1 MRRVRGVAY
10 FLSVLLVA
18 VSVTA
23 VFSGPDASAA
33 QITARSLTLVGVT
46 GVGGSMPGGNVNHR
60 FTFTIPTLGTALGS
74 VKFEY
79 CTIATK
85 DACVTP
91 TGMDASIITGLSDT
105 GSGVT
110 GWTVQA
116 GSTAN
121 TVIVRR
127 AAASNP
133 ASGNLVIQLNNIKNT
148 TDVNKTFFVRITTHS
163 SLNGTGAIVDSGSV
177 AASTANPI
185 VLSGIMPESLI
196 FCTGA
201 DITVNAGVPDCSTAT
216 SGVIE
221 FNQLFSPQD
230 TATAISKMAAST
242 NAFSGYAITVNGP
255 TLVSGSSS
263 IPAMASGAADAPIA
277 RTRGIS
283 EFGMNLAANTVAT
296 STTPVGA
303 AVNPVPDGLNLR
315 GQAASDYSVAD
326 QFKYSNGDIVAASDN
341 GGLGPTNSQL
351 YTVSY
356 IVDVAGNLLA
366 GTYSTTLTYICTP
379 TF

>member
-1 MRRVRGVAY
+1 MRSLRGVVY
-10 FLSVLLVA
+10 FLSVLLIA
-18 VSVTA
+18 TSVTA
-23 VFSGPDASAA
+23 VFRAPDAYAA
-33 QITARSLTLVGVT
+33 QITTRSLTLVGV
-46 GVGGSMPGGNVNHR
+46 GAVGGSLPGGNVNHR
-60 FTFTIPTLGTALGS
+60 FTFTIPSLGTALGS

-79 CTIATK
+79 CTVATLE
-85 DACVTP
+85 ACVTP
-91 TGMDASIITGLSDT
+91 TGMDASIVSGLSDT

-110 GWTVQA
+110 GWSVHP

-121 TVIVRR
+121 TVIVKR
-127 AAASNP
+127 AAAGNP
-133 ASGNLVIQLNNIKNT
+133 ASGSLIIQLNNIKNT
-148 TDVNKTFFVRITTHS
+148 TDTNKTFFVRITTHS
-163 SLNGTGAIVDSGSV
+163 SLDGTGATVDNGSV

-185 VLSGIMPESLI
+185 QLSGIMPESLI

-201 DITVNAGVPDCSTAT
+201 DITVNASVPDCSTAT

-230 TATAISKMAAST
+230 TATAVSKMAAST

-255 TLVSGSSS
+255 TLMSGSTP
-263 IPAMASGAADAPIA
+263 IPAMASGAADIPIVS
-277 RTRGIS
+277 TRGVS
-283 EFGMNLAANTVAT
+283 AFGMNLAANTVAT

-303 AVNPVPDGLNLR
+303 IVNPVPDGVDLR
-315 GQAASDYSVAD
+315 GQAATDYAVAD

-341 GGLGPTNSQL
+341 GGLGPTNTQM

>member
-1 MRRVRGVAY
+1 M
-10 FLSVLLVA
+10 SVLLVA

-23 VFSGPDASAA
+23 IFRAPDAYAA
-33 QITARSLTLVGVT
+33 QITTRSLTLVGVG
-46 GVGGSMPGGNVNHR
+46 GVGGSLPGGNVNHR

-79 CTIATK
+79 CTIATL

-91 TGMDASIITGLSDT
+91 TGMDASIITGLTDT
-105 GSGVT
+105 GSDVT

-127 AAASNP
+127 AAATNP
-133 ASGNLVIQLNNIKNT
+133 AGGDLIIQLNNIKNT
-148 TDVNKTFFVRITTHS
+148 TDVNETFFVRMTTHS
-163 SLNGTGAIVDSGSV
+163 SLDGTGATVDNGSV

-185 VLSGIMPESLI
+185 QLSGIMPESLI

-201 DITVNAGVPDCSTAT
+201 DITVTANVPDCSTAT

-230 TATAISKMAAST
+230 TATAVSKMAAST

-255 TLVSGSSS
+255 TLMSGSTP

-303 AVNPVPDGLNLR
+303 AVTPVPDGVDLR

-341 GGLGPTNSQL
+341 GGLGPTNGQL

-356 IVDVAGNLLA
+356 VVNVAGNLLA